1 MNIVLFISESN
12 LVDRSD
18 ILTSTWS
25 KPIGNSIYQMQQAK
39 VLPQIGT
46 DLYNKIADLIT
57 AGTLTAVGNE
67 HYYAIVT
74 QYVQPALVS
83 FVTAD
88 LLPRI
93 NYKISSQG
101 VITQTNETGVAVDL
115 STLQFL
121 QERYSNEGQWF
132 MTQLRNYMMEFMNE
146 IPELKSPTAGDFRTI
161 LPDYNVPWSQRIY
174 LKGIGI
180 NWDFYDNYPSNK

>member
-1 MNIVLFISESN
+1 
-12 LVDRSD
+12 
-18 ILTSTWS
+18 
-25 KPIGNSIYQMQQAK
+25 MQQAK

>member
-25 KPIGNSIYQMQQAK
+25 KPIGNSIFQMQQAK

-57 AGTLTAVGNE
+57 AGTLTAPGNE

>member
-25 KPIGNSIYQMQQAK
+25 KPIANSIYQMQQAK
-39 VLPQIGT
+39 VLPQVGS

-57 AGTLTAVGNE
+57 AGTISQAGNE
-67 HYYAIVT
+67 HYLAMLT
-74 QYVQPALVS
+74 QFIQPALIS

-88 LLPRI
+88 VLPRV

-101 VITQTNETGVAVDL
+101 VITQVNETGQPVDL
-115 STLQFL
+115 QTMQFL
-121 QERYSNEGQWF
+121 QERYGNEGEWF
-132 MTQLRNYMMEFMNE
+132 MTQLRNYMMEFEND
-146 IPELKSPTAGDFRTI
+146 IPELKSPTTGDMRTI
-161 LPDYNVPWSQRIY
+161 VPDYSMPWHQRIY
-174 LKGIGI
+174 LKGLKQD
-180 NWDFYDNYPSNK
+180 WDFYDNYPSNK

>member
-18 ILTSTWS
+18 ILTSTFS
-25 KPIGNSIYQMQQAK
+25 KPIANSIFQMQQAK
-39 VLPQIGT
+39 ILPVIGT
-46 DLYNKIADLIT
+46 DLYNKIQDLIVN
-57 AGTLTAVGNE
+57 GTISDPGNE
-67 HYYAIVT
+67 HYLAILT
-74 QYVQPALVS
+74 QYIQPALVS

-101 VITQTNETGVAVDL
+101 VITQTNETGAPVDL
-115 STLQFL
+115 TTIQFL

-161 LPDYNVPWSQRIY
+161 LPNYNVPWSQRIY
-174 LKGIGI
+174 LRGIGI

>member
-1 MNIVLFISESN
+1 
-12 LVDRSD
+12 
-18 ILTSTWS
+18 
-25 KPIGNSIYQMQQAK
+25 MQQAK

-57 AGTLTAVGNE
+57 AGTLTAPGNE

>member
-18 ILTSTWS
+18 ILQSTWS
-25 KPIGNSIYQMQQAK
+25 KPIGNSIFQMQQAK

-46 DLYNKIADLIT
+46 DLYQKIEQLIT
-57 AGTLTAVGNE
+57 AGTITNAGNE
-67 HYYAIVT
+67 HYLAILT
-74 QYVQPALVS
+74 QYIQPALVS

-101 VITQTNETGVAVDL
+101 VITQTNETGAPVDL
-115 STLQFL
+115 TTIQFL

-146 IPELKSPTAGDFRTI
+146 IPELKSPTAGDMRTI
-161 LPDYNVPWSQRIY
+161 LPDYKIPWSQRIY
-174 LKGIGI
+174 LKGMGI
-180 NWDFYDNYPSNK
+180 NWDFYDNYPSNN